1 MIKTSEKVKQ
11 ELTPEYLSTEKPSGY
26 LDHWSDYARIGM
38 ILNNYTMQEKID
50 YLLKYTYLE
59 TALNYFL
66 EEQITLDIITRKNK
80 TNKGGNNLWLT
91 MKKK

>member
-1 MIKTSEKVKQ
+1 MIKANEKAKQ
-11 ELTPEYLSTEKPSGY
+11 QLTPEYLSTEKPNGY

-50 YLLKYTYLE
+50 YLLKYTYFE

-66 EEQITLDIITRKNK
+66 EEQITLDIIARKNRI
-80 TNKGGNNLWLT
+80 NKGESKL
-91 MKKK
+91 